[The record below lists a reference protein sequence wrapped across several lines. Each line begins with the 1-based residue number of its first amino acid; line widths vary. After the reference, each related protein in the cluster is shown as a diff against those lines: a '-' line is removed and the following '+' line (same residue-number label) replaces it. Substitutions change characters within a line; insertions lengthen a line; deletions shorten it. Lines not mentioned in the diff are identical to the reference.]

1 MYFSSCFIK
10 NVISW
15 WVTYTGSSKIY
26 SSINRGSILS
36 VFTFI
41 YFCPLFLQ
49 NYSLMFTYLD
59 NVNFSIFISFYII
72 FFCTSNDQSIF
83 FLVSIW
89 RLCKLFQISLL
100 EYQNVFTISGWYVT
114 KPTMVKYVNTH
125 IHFYAYC
132 IRSFAIVVI
141 YG

>member
-1 MYFSSCFIK
+1 MLFFIMFYQK
-10 NVISW
+10 CDFLVSERVIYLRCNLQSA
-15 WVTYTGSSKIY
+15 VDKF
-26 SSINRGSILS
+26 LS

-41 YFCPLFLQ
+41 YFCPLFLL
-49 NYSLMFTYLD
+49 NYSTYLD
-59 NVNFSIFISFYII
+59 NVNFSIFISFYYI
-72 FFCTSNDQSIF
+72 FFCTSNDQSFF

-89 RLCKLFQISLL
+89 RLCKLFQISFL
-100 EYQNVFTISGWYVT
+100 EYQNIFTISGRYVT